1 MRLWRF
7 LPLLALPA
15 ALFPALPA
23 GASVNEPHQ
32 KALSEVRAPAREVV
46 RVQAPAPD
54 PRVLVQLGD
63 TLWGI
68 GTRTHRSWTA
78 LATYNRIPNP
88 DLIYVGQVVRIPPAS
103 YDPPPVAQPT
113 VSPRVTQTVS
123 PRITHT
129 VAPVTASTQATAS
142 APAANGSF
150 QACVAFRESTDGAGS
165 SNIYGIE
172 PYIWTQ
178 VLGRSGSPYTA
189 SRATQDAAFNQLY
202 QEQGSRPWAPY
213 DGC

>member
-1 MRLWRF
+1 
-7 LPLLALPA
+7 
-15 ALFPALPA
+15 
-23 GASVNEPHQ
+23 
-32 KALSEVRAPAREVV
+32 
-46 RVQAPAPD
+46 
-54 PRVLVQLGD
+54 
-63 TLWGI
+63 
-68 GTRTHRSWTA
+68 
-78 LATYNRIPNP
+78 
-88 DLIYVGQVVRIPPAS
+88 
-103 YDPPPVAQPT
+103 
-113 VSPRVTQTVS
+113 
-123 PRITHT
+123 
-129 VAPVTASTQATAS
+129 VAPVTAKTYATTP

-202 QEQGSRPWAPY
+202 EEQGVRPWAPY